1 MILNHPNVTGAI
13 LSLIVMFASYYAEQN
28 TPFIWP
34 SRWAGQ
40 IKGDYDNKNILAFWF
55 FSALKWM
62 ALGAL
67 IMFLII
73 K

>member
-34 SRWAGQ
+34 SRWAG
-40 IKGDYDNKNILAFWF
+40 
-55 FSALKWM
+55 
-62 ALGAL
+62 
-67 IMFLII
+67 
-73 K
+73 